1 MGIKLD
7 PLGDTK
13 IGSDQIC
20 PWLRLSK
27 ASYAHVKHNLVATRT
42 LKSHTCRRRG
52 APEQG
57 GPNAMLFDLIDLLMR
72 PEAYVCVWRD
82 GELYVEPAAPDVA
95 ATAGS
100 TEQTTEAAD
109 EQIAA

>member
-1 MGIKLD
+1 
-7 PLGDTK
+7 
-13 IGSDQIC
+13 
-20 PWLRLSK
+20 
-27 ASYAHVKHNLVATRT
+27 
-42 LKSHTCRRRG
+42 
-52 APEQG
+52 
-57 GPNAMLFDLIDLLMR
+57 MLFDLIDLLMR